1 MYSDWELE
9 AEVVRPG
16 MVSAVDES
24 VGRLLAALRTTGHYN
39 NTLIGNTYIDHYN
52 YRICWL

>member
-39 NTLIGNTYIDHYN
+39 NTLISNTYIDH
-52 YRICWL
+52 